1 MKHFLN
7 TRVFN
12 HFGVRRLVEIFAKI
26 VLIVCTNVYFL
37 FLIIQMGEAFP
48 SGLLTS
54 ESLRARRQKATS
66 RLIRSPTMSKQR
78 RRLQGSEGLH
88 QGLGF
93 PPFGKREQSLA
104 FVFVL
109 AFPTQKTVSLH
120 LTLLLLPKGVGL
132 NVVLSQLEFHLFA
145 NKELLDELFLGK
157 GKLGPLNPHLLYEFD

>member
-1 MKHFLN
+1 ML
-7 TRVFN
+7 VP
-12 HFGVRRLVEIFAKI
+12 FGFFFSDALKSVEHLREVVK
-26 VLIVCTNVYFL
+26 LD
-37 FLIIQMGEAFP
+37 
-48 SGLLTS
+48 LTADLPV
-54 ESLRARRQKATS
+54 EEQH
-66 RLIRSPTMSKQR
+66 
-78 RRLQGSEGLH
+78 LQGSEGLH

-93 PPFGKREQSLA
+93 PPFGKREQSLT

-145 NKELLDELFLGK
+145 NKELFDELFLGK